1 MSPPWPSLS
10 GKATAALVLC
20 PRPCRSPS
28 PLTSPLA
35 SGWVALAD
43 SALSLSRLRD
53 GAGPVFPATHEVTAA
68 AGHGHDQV
76 HCPVLGCWP
85 GSSWTHS
92 GTVPPGPLA
101 PLLPPGTPRQP
112 WGRWRGQELCKI
124 ARALHVDLG
133 HRPLDAVE
141 VRGRGS
147 QPARRPQE
155 APAWG
160 PRSADSSPHLS
171 CSLLPTQ
178 ELRAWSPDAAWV
190 GEGSRQWG
198 EACLPASGW
207 VMGRGCRPRGRWGGE
222 RGCRARQWLGFHP
235 RAPGQGRASP
245 STFPHQL
252 CTPTGPSLLSA
263 LPRARGTRATTGAEL
278 PSKEGGG

>member
-198 EACLPASGW
+198 EACLPAPHTPGQWVGDGEGVQASGP
-207 VMGRGCRPRGRWGGE
+207 VGWGTGMQSQAVA
-222 RGCRARQWLGFHP
+222 GVSSQGP
-235 RAPGQGRASP
+235 RAGPCLPIHVPPPALHTDGAVPAVHLAQSP
-245 STFPHQL
+245 
-252 CTPTGPSLLSA
+252 
-263 LPRARGTRATTGAEL
+263 RD
-278 PSKEGGG
+278 EGHHWG